1 MMEYLITMAVYLL
14 IVIAF
19 LLRWC
24 DSFAEKL
31 VEKLKEIGPPVKA
44 EDKASG
50 FSPPPGKV
58 AVLTLKGHPLGEGVL
73 GHIEGYV
80 TDGGIAYALMIFG
93 NDLYRHPVKDVF
105 KDYPKP
111 ASGSPNLWPE
121 HWYITAATGSP
132 SNWNSAGPI

>member
-1 MMEYLITMAVYLL
+1 MSNSTA
-14 IVIAF
+14 A
-19 LLRWC
+19 RN
-24 DSFAEKL
+24 
-31 VEKLKEIGPPVKA
+31 IGG
-44 EDKASG
+44 G
-50 FSPPPGKV
+50 FPPPTGKAAIV
-58 AVLTLKGHPLGEGVL
+58 TTKGHPLGEGVQ

-80 TDGGIAYALMIFG
+80 TDDGTAYVLMAFG
-93 NDLYRHPVKDVF
+93 NDLYRHPVKGVF